1 MEDFNHPDVCWE
13 DHTAE
18 HSWSRRSLQSTDDNF
33 LTQVVEDSMRR
44 GVLLD
49 LELTNKEGLGEDV
62 AVGGILGC
70 SDRDMVEF
78 MTLHGKSRAISR
90 IKTLDFRRANTGL
103 FNEPLG
109 GIPWVRALEG
119 RGVQE
124 SWSLFKHHFL
134 HAQDR
139 CISVGKKSRKV
150 GRKPAWM
157 SEGLLAELRWKR
169 KVHAIWKEVQATWE
183 E

>member
-1 MEDFNHPDVCWE
+1 MGDTVGAFYYRPPDQEEEVDKPFYRQLKVASQSQALVLMEDFNHPDVCWE

-90 IKTLDFRRANTGL
+90 INPWTSGELTLAFSMSHLEESRGSGL
-103 FNEPLG
+103 
-109 GIPWVRALEG
+109 
-119 RGVQE
+119 
-124 SWSLFKHHFL
+124 
-134 HAQDR
+134 
-139 CISVGKKSRKV
+139 
-150 GRKPAWM
+150 
-157 SEGLLAELRWKR
+157 
-169 KVHAIWKEVQATWE
+169 
-183 E
+183 